1 MQDAGLIT
9 DVNTLAERLKW
20 ARETIACLSQEELAR
35 RAGVSQGTIGNIE
48 AGTRRNPRDLLEIAK
63 AVGVHA
69 EWLKSGRGP
78 VRLLGSPESASAIGR
93 EAAAQAA
100 LPSSREIDLDN
111 NPDYPAV
118 RRATI
123 KAGAGITGFAIDY
136 EHSGAGDGAPI
147 VFRRDWYERHGY
159 RPDRMIAM
167 RMHGASMEPTLYDGD
182 LIVVNMD
189 STTPKDGV
197 AFLVLYEGEP
207 VVKRLM
213 RDAGAWWLA
222 SDNPDQRRYPRKLCD
237 DATRIVGEVVYR
249 QSERV

>member
-1 MQDAGLIT
+1 MAKTKVAPDPNVGKNIAALMDSVPELGSQSLLAAKAGL
-9 DVNTLAERLKW
+9 AQ
-20 ARETIACLSQEELAR
+20 S
-35 RAGVSQGTIGNIE
+35 TIGRILRGE
-48 AGTRRNPRDLLEIAK
+48 VDPTAGNLRKIANAFGVWAETLYWSHDRFK
-63 AVGVHA
+63 AVLANDG
-69 EWLKSGRGP
+69 LRQ
-78 VRLLGSPESASAIGR
+78 L
-93 EAAAQAA
+93 QAA

-118 RRATI
+118 RRATV

-167 RMHGASMEPTLYDGD
+167 RVHGASMEPTLYDGD

>member
-1 MQDAGLIT
+1 MPRGWLD
-9 DVNTLAERLKW
+9 
-20 ARETIACLSQEELAR
+20 REVPPDPESAFAI
-35 RAGVSQGTIGNIE
+35 
-48 AGTRRNPRDLLEIAK
+48 
-63 AVGVHA
+63 
-69 EWLKSGRGP
+69 GRGP
-78 VRLLGSPESASAIGR
+78 VRLSEP
-93 EAAAQAA
+93 
-100 LPSSREIDLDN
+100 PSTRPSRSREIELDG

-118 RRATI
+118 RRATV
-123 KAGAGITGFAIDY
+123 KAGAGVTGFAIDY
-136 EHSGAGDGAPI
+136 ENGGHNDGAPI

-167 RMHGASMEPTLYDGD
+167 RVHGASMEPTLYDGD